1 MSGAPV
7 SRFICFHKQK
17 TSARTRFLR
26 MADSVLAFGPLPPAS
41 RLRAGRGALL
51 PHPAAGLKELESR
64 FGLPAGALRPEPEF
78 HAEADTPD
86 GRVVVLLAEF
96 TAIDPPFAAADAA
109 GGRFIAITEARDL
122 PEIELALLRLAYE
135 AVLG

>member
-26 MADSVLAFGPLPPAS
+26 MGDSVLAGGPLPAAS
-41 RLRAGRGALL
+41 RLCADRGSLL
-51 PHPAAGLKELESR
+51 PHPAAGLKALESR
-64 FGLPAGALRPEPEF
+64 LGLGSGALRPETEF
-78 HAEADTPD
+78 HAEADTPA
-86 GRVVVLLAEF
+86 GRVVVVLAEF
-96 TAIDPPFAAADAA
+96 TAIDPPFAAAEVA

-122 PEIELALLRLAYE
+122 PEIELALLRQAYE
-135 AVLG
+135 TILG

>member
-26 MADSVLAFGPLPPAS
+26 MGDSVLAGGPLPPAS
-41 RLRAGRGALL
+41 RLRADRGSLQ
-51 PHPAAGLKELESR
+51 PHPAAGLRALESR
-64 FGLPAGALRPEPEF
+64 LGLDSGALRPEAEF

-86 GRVVVLLAEF
+86 GRVVVVLAEF
-96 TAIDPPFAAADAA
+96 TAIDPPFAAAEAA

-122 PEIELALLRLAYE
+122 PEIELALLRRAYE
-135 AVLG
+135 TILG

>member
-1 MSGAPV
+1 MSGAPI

-26 MADSVLAFGPLPPAS
+26 LGGSVLAGGPLPAAS
-41 RLRAGRGALL
+41 RLLTGRGDLL
-51 PHPAAGLKELESR
+51 PHPAAGIRELESR
-64 FGLPAGALRPEPEF
+64 LGLGSGALRAEAEF
-78 HAEADTPD
+78 HAEADTPA

-96 TAIDPPFAAADAA
+96 TAVDAPLAAVEAA

-122 PEIELALLRLAYE
+122 PEIELALLRQAYE
-135 AVLG
+135 TILG